1 VRLEALYEI
10 VDKEQ
15 TKKAMH

>member
-15 TKKAMH
+15 TKRAMH